1 MGEWPSQPVTDF
13 HGRPL
18 AEPGTPVGYA
28 AVIERYGLRLPLPAR
43 LTAIAERHHPQ
54 ATAEWQMLTPRH
66 MPDATLTGHLTLA
79 FRYEGIDLSV
89 LAQLFQAEEPDAFAQ
104 IVRDAPTGSF
114 ARRIWFLYEWMTG
127 SRLDVPDAGKVR
139 LVLVVDTDL
148 QLALAESAASP
159 RHRVANNLPG
169 TPQYCPM
176 VRRTDAILAY
186 EAQAFDER
194 ARAVV
199 GRIRADLV
207 ARAAAFLLLN
217 DSKSSFAIE
226 GEKPSGTR
234 AARWGQAI
242 AEAGSRPLSLG
253 EFDRLQ
259 SIVIGDQRFVRL
271 GLREEGGFVG
281 VHDRETGVPV
291 PDHVSARESDLHD
304 LVEGLVAYSTRA
316 VAGGMDPVAAAAVL
330 AFGFVYIHPYVDGN
344 GRLHRWLFHHVLAS
358 AGFNPP
364 GMVFPISAVILR
376 RIEAYKSTLTSY
388 SGPLLPFIEWEPT
401 PKGNLRVLNDTADFY
416 RFFDA
421 TAHVEFLYGC
431 VQQTIEEDL
440 PREARFL
447 EAFDNFNEAVQQIVD
462 MPTAQVE
469 LLLKFLEQNQ
479 GRLSQRARSREFEA
493 LTPVEVEQVEAIYA
507 DAFGPEEVGDHLRLR
522 EEEQ

>member
-1 MGEWPSQPVTDF
+1 MREWLSQPVTDF
-13 HGRPL
+13 RGRML

-28 AVIERYGLRLPLPAR
+28 AIIDRYKLRLPLPAR
-43 LTAIAERHHPQ
+43 LAAIAERHHPQ
-54 ATAEWQMLTPRH
+54 STAQWQMMTPRH
-66 MPDATLTGHLTLA
+66 MPNATLIGHLTFAL
-79 FRYEGIDLSV
+79 RYEGIDLSV
-89 LAQLFQAEEPDAFAQ
+89 LAQLFRIEEPDAFAQ
-104 IVRDAPTGSF
+104 LVRDAPTGSY
-114 ARRIWFLYEWMTG
+114 ARRIWFLYEWMTDT
-127 SRLDVPDAGKVR
+127 RLDVPAAGKVR
-139 LVLVVDTDL
+139 LVPVVDTDL
-148 QLALAESAASP
+148 QLALAEGVASP

-186 EAQAFDER
+186 EAQAFDAR

-199 GRIRADLV
+199 GRIRSDLV
-207 ARAAAFLLLN
+207 ARTAAFLLLN

-242 AEAGSRPLSLG
+242 AEAGSRPLSLA

-259 SIVIGDQRFVRL
+259 RIVIGDQRFVRL

-281 VHDRETGVPV
+281 VHDRETGLPV
-291 PDHVSARESDLHD
+291 PDHVSAREGDLRD
-304 LVEGLVAYSTRA
+304 LIEGLVAYLDRA
-316 VAGGMDPVAAAAVL
+316 VAGRMDPVAAAAVL

-376 RIEAYKSTLTSY
+376 RIDAYKSTLTSY
-388 SGPLLPFIEWEPT
+388 SGPLLPFVDWKPT
-401 PKGNLRVLNDTADFY
+401 PTGNVHVLNETADFY

-421 TAHVEFLYGC
+421 TAHVEFLYEC
-431 VQQTIEEDL
+431 VQRTIEEDL
-440 PREARFL
+440 PREVRFL
-447 EAFDNFNEAVQQIVD
+447 EAFDSFNQAVQQIVD

-479 GRLSQRARSREFEA
+479 GRLSQRGRSREFEA
-493 LTPVEVEQVEAIYA
+493 LTPVEVEQMEAIYA
-507 DAFGPEEVGDHLRLR
+507 DAFGPDQSGDHLLLPI
-522 EEEQ
+522 QHQ